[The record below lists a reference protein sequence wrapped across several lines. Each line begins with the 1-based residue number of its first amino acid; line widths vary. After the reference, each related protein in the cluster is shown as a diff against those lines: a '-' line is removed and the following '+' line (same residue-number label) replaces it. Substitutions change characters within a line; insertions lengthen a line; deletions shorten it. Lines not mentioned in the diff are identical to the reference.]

1 VTELKSNAEWK
12 QWGKD
17 DPLFGVAAWAGKE
30 KGGDSPWT
38 DEEFYSLG
46 ESDWRDFVS
55 HWQHYG
61 LSKQS
66 CLEIGC
72 GAGRITKQLAFYFD
86 RVYAVDISPEIIDY
100 AQKAIPNANIEFSV
114 IDGLHL
120 PQADG
125 SVSAIFTTIVLQHL
139 DNKEIGYEYFREFY
153 RVLSREGTIMIGLPL
168 YQFPVETGV
177 IGALMSSEYAL
188 RRVLG
193 NIRASIKRGLGM
205 KTMRGTQYPMKSL
218 REFLT
223 SIGFKRIE
231 FRTFA
236 VSSNGLYDQY
246 VFATK

>member
-1 VTELKSNAEWK
+1 MVELKSNAEWK

-30 KGGDSPWT
+30 KDGSSPWT
-38 DEEFYSLG
+38 EEEFYAVG

-72 GAGRITKQLAFYFD
+72 GAGRITKPLATYFD
-86 RVYAVDISPEIIDY
+86 HVFAVDVSADMIKCARKVVQNE
-100 AQKAIPNANIEFSV
+100 NVEFSL

-125 SVSAIFTTIVLQHL
+125 SVSAIFTTFVLQHL
-139 DNKEIGYEYFREFY
+139 DNKEIGFEYFRELF
-153 RVLSREGTIMIGLPL
+153 RVLSIEGTIMVGLPL
-168 YQFPVETGV
+168 YQFPVDTGIV
-177 IGALMSSEYAL
+177 AALMSSQYAL
-188 RRVLG
+188 QRVIG
-193 NIRASIKRGLGM
+193 SVRAGIKRRLGM
-205 KTMRGTQYPMKSL
+205 KTMRGTQYPIRSL
-218 REFLT
+218 REYLMGL
-223 SIGFKRIE
+223 GFKKIE
-231 FRTFA
+231 FRMFPVT
-236 VSSNGLYDQY
+236 SNGFLEAY